1 MRTLLTAFAI
11 AIAAGLGGCSSCT
24 DRPATPEAF
33 TCGRLCNSNIE
44 CKGDPLQR
52 CAFCNFGTCRG
63 SPPIVSPPDAGVDS
77 GVDSGSG
84 SGSK

>member
-1 MRTLLTAFAI
+1 MRHVLIAFVFV
-11 AIAAGLGGCSSCT
+11 LVLCSC
-24 DRPATPEAF
+24 DRPAAPPPAVF

-63 SPPIVSPPDAGVDS
+63 SPPLAPPIDAGVDS
-77 GVDSGSG
+77 GVDSGS
-84 SGSK
+84 K